1 MKHQA
6 FFLLSHPAGSEK
18 SCPVVKLISVLGQ
31 QEGWRKSKVPVLH
44 KLEGSNWERAGCSS
58 EMEDPEFIIGII
70 CYLVFW
76 KKWKTSKFTLPDV
89 KKLFKLFLFMTQ
101 PPLSLL
107 TLLSRVQPYPQSS
120 FSPSHDDDK
129 LRGALPGTR
138 QPSRSLLPDM
148 HLSLRL
154 GSLCRE
160 KSVH

>member
-101 PPLSLL
+101 PPLVTLDPSFQSPTLPTVFFQPL
-107 TLLSRVQPYPQSS
+107 T
-120 FSPSHDDDK
+120 
-129 LRGALPGTR
+129 
-138 QPSRSLLPDM
+138 
-148 HLSLRL
+148 
-154 GSLCRE
+154 
-160 KSVH
+160 